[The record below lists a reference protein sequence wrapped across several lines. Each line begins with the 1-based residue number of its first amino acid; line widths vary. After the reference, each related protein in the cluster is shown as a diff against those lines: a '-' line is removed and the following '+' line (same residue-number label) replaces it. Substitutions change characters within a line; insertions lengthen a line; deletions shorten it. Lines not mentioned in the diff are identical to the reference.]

1 MELKF
6 YVILSVLILIMASFC
21 GCNEDGGDDDN
32 GNGGE
37 GESEGEGEGFQL
49 YDWGSDFQEANENS
63 KPMTG
68 LELIELAMAN
78 INVLA
83 PGAHL
88 GVMSST
94 EFEGEGANIATGK
107 AIVWQIYFFK
117 AVNDTYMDIIIN
129 VAENGGYIVED
140 YKESV
145 DDFSWDHESAVID
158 TDDLP
163 GILANDQETQD
174 WLTAHPTATLTIQTV
189 SGIPFGTQEQ
199 SWIMWYEDGSD
210 MHQVYIS
217 ALDGHILE

>member
-1 MELKF
+1 MELKIF
-6 YVILSVLILIMASFC
+6 TIFGVLLLLTASFC
-21 GCNEDGGDDDN
+21 GCTDDNGDDDN

-37 GESEGEGEGFQL
+37 GEGEGEGFQL
-49 YDWGSDFQEANENS
+49 YESGLDWQDANENS

-68 LELIELAMAN
+68 LELIELAIAN

-94 EFEGEGANIATGK
+94 EFEGEGANITTGK

-145 DDFSWDHESAVID
+145 SDFSWDHESAVID
-158 TDDLP
+158 TDALP
-163 GILANDQETQD
+163 GILATDQATQD
-174 WLTAHPTATLTIQTV
+174 WLADHPSATLDIQTS
-189 SGIPFGTQEQ
+189 SGIPFFGEEEL
-199 SWIMWYEDGSD
+199 SWLMWYQDGSE
-210 MHQVYIS
+210 MHQVHIS